1 MNKKKSSKIG
11 LLIIIGALIYFTFV
25 FIDQQKLI
33 NAKTL
38 EMQNLQDKIA
48 EEKRLNEE
56 LRQQKEM
63 INTDEYVEKIAR
75 EKLGM
80 VKRGEKVFVDVNR

>member
-1 MNKKKSSKIG
+1 MNKKKGSKIG
-11 LLIIIGALIYFTFV
+11 LLIIIGAFIYFIYV

-33 NAKTL
+33 NAKTN
-38 EMQNLQDKIA
+38 EMQNLQNKIA
-48 EEKRLNEE
+48 EEERINEE
-56 LRQQKEM
+56 LKQQKEM